1 MIISNFPVLTLLAS
15 LASDLLIFSNNLLQ
29 LPLQQPYA
37 NVINFSHNSFSCM
50 LALDLMNFLMSQ
62 LYLGMAID
70 SY

>member
-1 MIISNFPVLTLLAS
+1 MIISNFPILTLLAS
-15 LASDLLIFSNNLLQ
+15 LANDLLIFSNNLLQ

-37 NVINFSHNSFSCM
+37 NVINFVHNSFFCM